1 MGALL
6 LVSCGASRVV
16 TTKGNVKKQ
25 PKVVV
30 VQTPKVTQPKQEVV
44 VPKDKI
50 SAYIQQYK
58 TIAQTEMQAHGVP
71 ASITLAQGILE
82 SGSGYGSL
90 SKRANNHFG
99 IKCHGW
105 KGEKVYHDDDAKGEC
120 FRKYADPS
128 ESFKDHS
135 LFLSTRSRYAFL
147 FKLKPTN
154 YKAWAKGLK
163 KAGYATDSKYPAKL
177 ISLIERYKL
186 YEYDVPVHK
195 KEDVK
200 KTQITYTVK
209 KGDTLYAI
217 AKKYNVEVSAIIKDN
232 NLSSQNL
239 HIEQQLIVKY

>member
-217 AKKYNVEVSAIIKDN
+217 AKKYNVEVSEIIKDN
-232 NLSSQNL
+232 NLSSKNL